1 MKKITFGLIFFIFLL
16 ILFSLVFLSTIGYET
31 NKFNS
36 ILEKKI
42 TSNLL
47 NTKIKLNKIK
57 IKIDFKNLSFY
68 LTTLNPNIKY
78 HDNDVRIKKVD
89 TYINFKSLFVGK
101 PNIDFINISSH
112 KIKVNEIKEII
123 KFQKP
128 SNFKKFFLNDVDE
141 GEITFKLDLNL
152 VNNQVKDYEING
164 IVKNFFAKVQNIDL
178 KKTSFIYS
186 FKKHSGEINNL
197 RGIINGF
204 QINTGNIEFEKSKSL
219 NIKGNI
225 NSDLKMIKSDF
236 EKLFKSN
243 KFRGLSNLQLTG
255 KIQSLFKV
263 NFDKTLK
270 VIDYQIEAS
279 GNIDNSKMKFEKPKK
294 YLFIKNKINNFEF
307 EKTKFIVNFKKDKKT
322 LINLSG
328 NYRINEESLQK
339 FDFKNL
345 FDANSQELLIS
356 GEFVNEIDIPLINY
370 KSKNKPVSIS
380 AILNINKDF
389 YNLNKFNLTEGKNK
403 IEIKNLLVKNSV
415 LLKFD
420 NILIKTFKNGKYN
433 NDFSLDFGKKIKL
446 KGFKYDAS
454 NLTNLIDQ
462 NNDTNFFKNISKEI
476 NINIK
481 EVSTKASEKIFNFNL
496 IGNLEKGK
504 LNKIVSKGEFKE
516 DKYLDISLK
525 VDKASKKKVL
535 EIYSDLP
542 KPLLSNYKFF
552 DGLTGGQLLI
562 FSSYDSK
569 TSKTN
574 LTIENFKVRD
584 APGLVKLFSLADFGG
599 MVDALSGEGLS
610 FEKLEMSLEKNDQV
624 LNLKELYAIGPS
636 ISILMEGYVDSK
648 SGLVSLRG
656 TMVPAKTLNKFL
668 SKLPI
673 VGDIIIPKEVGEGLF
688 GISFKM
694 KGSPENMKTTVN
706 PIKTLTPR
714 FIQKALKRPK

>member
-47 NTKIKLNKIK
+47 NTKINLNKIK

-152 VNNQVKDYEING
+152 VDNQVKDYEING

-204 QINTGNIEFEKSKSL
+204 QINTGNIEFENSKSL

-462 NNDTNFFKNISKEI
+462 NNDANFFKNISKEI

>member
-47 NTKIKLNKIK
+47 NTKINLNKIK

-101 PNIDFINISSH
+101 PNIDLINISSH

-128 SNFKKFFLNDVDE
+128 SNFKKFFLNDVDQ

-152 VNNQVKDYEING
+152 VDNQVKDYEING

-204 QINTGNIEFEKSKSL
+204 QINTGNIEFENSKSL

-236 EKLFKSN
+236 EKLLKSN

-279 GNIDNSKMKFEKPKK
+279 GNIDNSKVKFEKPKK
-294 YLFIKNKINNFEF
+294 YLFIKNKINNFEL

-328 NYRINEESLQK
+328 NYRINEELLQK

-462 NNDTNFFKNISKEI
+462 NNDANFFKNISKEI

-525 VDKASKKKVL
+525 ADKASKKKVL

-569 TSKTN
+569 ISKTN

-610 FEKLEMSLEKNDQV
+610 FEKLEMSLENDQV
-624 LNLKELYAIGPS
+624 LNLKS
-636 ISILMEGYVDSK
+636 FMQ
-648 SGLVSLRG
+648 
-656 TMVPAKTLNKFL
+656 
-668 SKLPI
+668 
-673 VGDIIIPKEVGEGLF
+673 LF
-688 GISFKM
+688 KHFNFDGGVCRSEI
-694 KGSPENMKTTVN
+694 
-706 PIKTLTPR
+706 R
-714 FIQKALKRPK
+714 FSELKRYHGACKNIK

>member
-152 VNNQVKDYEING
+152 VDNQVKDYEING

-204 QINTGNIEFEKSKSL
+204 QINTGNIEFENSKSL

-294 YLFIKNKINNFEF
+294 YLFINVACYPAI
-307 EKTKFIVNFKKDKKT
+307 
-322 LINLSG
+322 
-328 NYRINEESLQK
+328 
-339 FDFKNL
+339 
-345 FDANSQELLIS
+345 ALLPN
-356 GEFVNEIDIPLINY
+356 GENAHI
-370 KSKNKPVSIS
+370 
-380 AILNINKDF
+380 
-389 YNLNKFNLTEGKNK
+389 NLNKP
-403 IEIKNLLVKNSV
+403 
-415 LLKFD
+415 D
-420 NILIKTFKNGKYN
+420 WWH
-433 NDFSLDFGKKIKL
+433 KKIL
-446 KGFKYDAS
+446 
-454 NLTNLIDQ
+454 
-462 NNDTNFFKNISKEI
+462 
-476 NINIK
+476 
-481 EVSTKASEKIFNFNL
+481 
-496 IGNLEKGK
+496 
-504 LNKIVSKGEFKE
+504 
-516 DKYLDISLK
+516 SLK
-525 VDKASKKKVL
+525 KNNKFCKIICICALKENGEVKYFPLQYDDK
-535 EIYSDLP
+535 
-542 KPLLSNYKFF
+542 LSNYNTK
-552 DGLTGGQLLI
+552 
-562 FSSYDSK
+562 
-569 TSKTN
+569 
-574 LTIENFKVRD
+574 
-584 APGLVKLFSLADFGG
+584 
-599 MVDALSGEGLS
+599 
-610 FEKLEMSLEKNDQV
+610 
-624 LNLKELYAIGPS
+624 
-636 ISILMEGYVDSK
+636 
-648 SGLVSLRG
+648 
-656 TMVPAKTLNKFL
+656 
-668 SKLPI
+668 
-673 VGDIIIPKEVGEGLF
+673 
-688 GISFKM
+688 
-694 KGSPENMKTTVN
+694 
-706 PIKTLTPR
+706 
-714 FIQKALKRPK
+714 